1 MPRKCEYCGESFSA
15 NCSLKLHQKSA
26 QYCLQIQERRGI
38 KVEREEH
45 KCDCGQIFTVKRSL
59 IRHKMKCEFVESKE
73 TRQTIIH
80 NTINIVN
87 NNIIN
92 NGNTTINNTNNI
104 RIDVHPFTI
113 DRLTK
118 EYIVSK
124 LTPVITKEVMRAGI
138 TSITELII
146 ELLLKND
153 GKYCYWCT
161 DKSRK
166 QFKMLINSDGEVSV
180 KDDPNAVSLRTIISF
195 PLSLI
200 TLPFAADK
208 QASKSIIETYEEI
221 QNVKLDGL
229 GLATALASS
238 LPKTSDGGVDPQL
251 QARAELEA
259 SDPEELER
267 IAKLKKQVRAN
278 KRRQE
283 MAKMGILDDD
293 L

>member
-1 MPRKCEYCGESFSA
+1 MPSKCEHCGESFST
-15 NCSLKLHQKSA
+15 NRSLKLHQKSA
-26 QYCLQIQERRGI
+26 QYCLQIQRRRGL
-38 KVEREEH
+38 EPESENYE
-45 KCDCGQIFTVKRSL
+45 CTCGQKFTLKGNL
-59 IRHKMKCEFVESKE
+59 TRHQTRCTISENE
-73 TRQTIIH
+73 TKQTIII
-80 NTINIVN
+80 NNNGTINVTN
-87 NNIIN
+87 N
-92 NGNTTINNTNNI
+92 TTNNI
-104 RIDVHPFTI
+104 RVDIHPFTV

-124 LTPVITKEVMRAGI
+124 LTPVITKEVMKAGI

-180 KDDPNAVSLRTIISF
+180 KDDPNAFNLRTIISF

-208 QASKSIIETYEEI
+208 QASKSVIETYEEI
-221 QNVKLDGL
+221 QNVKLDGSS
-229 GLATALASS
+229 LAMALASG
-238 LPKTSDGGVDPQL
+238 LPKTPEGGVDPQL

-267 IAKLKKQVRAN
+267 MAKLKKQVKAN

-283 MAKMGILDDD
+283 MVKMGILDDD